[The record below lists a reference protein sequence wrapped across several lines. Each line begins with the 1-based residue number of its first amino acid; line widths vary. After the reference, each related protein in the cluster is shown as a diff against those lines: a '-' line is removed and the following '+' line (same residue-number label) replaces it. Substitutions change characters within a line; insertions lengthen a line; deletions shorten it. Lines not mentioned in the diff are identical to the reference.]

1 MGRDLDTQR
10 AGTLPGAGRVDV
22 GYYDISSGSLTV
34 EVPTILTTCFF
45 GIGMQDMN
53 GDDNNGLIFN
63 TDCVITAGAVT
74 FRRNSG
80 YKQEDA
86 RFRYLLAG
94 W

>member
-10 AGTLPGAGRVDV
+10 SGTLPGAGRVDI

-34 EVPTILTTCFF
+34 EVPTILTTCNF
-45 GIGMQDMN
+45 GIGMADMN
-53 GDDNNGLIFN
+53 GDDNNCLVFN
-63 TDCVITAGAVT
+63 TDCVISAGNVT

-80 YKQEDA
+80 YTAEDV
-86 RFRYLLAG
+86 RFRYLLVG